1 MAATHTKAMQTKSLG
16 EFGPYLAMRPLGRQ
30 VQETIDRAL
39 RDLPPGG
46 VLAIDFDGVEMMDYS
61 FADEALGTIYSRLSS
76 KEYPDRYMVLL
87 VREDPVNQALLENVE
102 VALAQRDAAALAVPS
117 DELSQLAKVLQER
130 FENSEEPREGET
142 RVAWRVVGKLPE
154 HLIQTLDAVM
164 EKGQATVRDVVDAL
178 QLDSVTAC
186 NNRIARLHQLRLVR
200 RKAAIVP
207 EGGRLYCYSGV
218 F

>member
-1 MAATHTKAMQTKSLG
+1 MSAMEKKSLG

-30 VQETIDRAL
+30 VQDSLDAAL
-39 RDLPPGG
+39 RALPPGG

-61 FADEALGTIYSRLSS
+61 FADEALGTIYSRMSG

-87 VREDPVNQALLENVE
+87 VKDDPTSVALLENVE
-102 VALAQRDAAALAVPS
+102 VALVQRDAAAITVPFEELDSLVKSLSAEREKAAKSSKS
-117 DELSQLAKVLQER
+117 DL
-130 FENSEEPREGET
+130 
-142 RVAWRVVGKLPE
+142 VAWKVIGKLPE
-154 HLIQTLDAVM
+154 HLIETLGAVM
-164 EKGQATVRDVVDAL
+164 DQGQATVRDIVDAL
-178 QLDSVTAC
+178 QLESVTAC

>member
-1 MAATHTKAMQTKSLG
+1 MAKMQKKSLG
-16 EFGPYLAMRPLGRQ
+16 EFGPFLAMRPLGRQ
-30 VQETIDRAL
+30 VQESIDEALRAL
-39 RDLPPGG
+39 PAGG

-61 FADEALGTIYSRLSS
+61 FADEALGTIFSRMSG
-76 KEYPDRYMVLL
+76 KEYPDRYLVLL
-87 VREDPVNQALLENVE
+87 VKDDPVALALLENVE
-102 VALAQRDAAALAVPS
+102 VALSQRNAAAITVPISELPQLELTLA
-117 DELSQLAKVLQER
+117 R
-130 FENSEEPREGET
+130 EEEGAT
-142 RVAWRVVGKLPE
+142 GHGKSTVKWRVIGKLPD
-154 HLIQTLDAVM
+154 HLIETLGAVM
-164 EKGQATVRDVVDAL
+164 NQGQATVRDVVEAL

>member
-1 MAATHTKAMQTKSLG
+1 MKTQSLG

-30 VQETIDRAL
+30 VQDALDAELRA
-39 RDLPPGG
+39 LPPGG
-46 VLAIDFDGVEMMDYS
+46 VLALDFDGVEMMDYS
-61 FADEALGTIYSRLSS
+61 FADEALGTIYSRMGG
-76 KEYPDRYMVLL
+76 KEYPDRYMVLI
-87 VREDPVNQALLENVE
+87 VKDDAVSQSLLENVE
-102 VALAQRDAAALAVPS
+102 VALMQRDAAAIAVPAE
-117 DELSQLAKVLQER
+117 ELGALIKALGAER
-130 FENSEEPREGET
+130 ESLKNVPKSGEA
-142 RVAWRVVGKLPE
+142 VAWRVIGKLPD
-154 HLIQTLDAVM
+154 HLIETLGAVM
-164 EKGQATVRDVVDAL
+164 NQNQSTVRDIVDAL

>member
-1 MAATHTKAMQTKSLG
+1 
-16 EFGPYLAMRPLGRQ
+16 MRPLGRQ
-30 VQETIDRAL
+30 VQDALDAAL
-39 RDLPPGG
+39 RALPPGG
-46 VLAIDFDGVEMMDYS
+46 VLALDFDGVEMMDYS
-61 FADEALGTIYSRLSS
+61 FADEALGTIYSRMGG

-87 VREDPVNQALLENVE
+87 VKDDPVSQSLLENVE
-102 VALAQRDAAALAVPS
+102 VALMQRDAAAIAVPAEDLDS
-117 DELSQLAKVLQER
+117 LIKALEAER
-130 FENSEEPREGET
+130 DSKTAPKSGES
-142 RVAWRVVGKLPE
+142 VAWRVIGKLPD
-154 HLIQTLDAVM
+154 HLIETLGAVM
-164 EKGQATVRDVVDAL
+164 NQNQATVRDIVDAL